1 MRSVKLTLLL
11 AVLILGTDYALA
23 QDRPASPRGQAY
35 AQVGGE
41 YEGRSYEGGG
51 WIEVDYGRPLLRG
64 RTDMFGSGESYGQ
77 KLYAGAPVW
86 RAGANQ
92 STRFMTEV
100 PLSFGGETLPAGE
113 YSMFVEL
120 NSPSSWTLI
129 FSSYEAKNSGREES
143 DGLWGSYGYTDDKDV
158 LRTTMMVQQAEM
170 SLDQFTI
177 FFMNVDG
184 DSGTLTMMWDKSMA
198 MAPFTVAN

>member
-1 MRSVKLTLLL
+1 MRSAKLTLVM
-11 AVLILGTDYALA
+11 AVLLLGTDYVLA
-23 QDRPASPRGQAY
+23 QNRPASPRGKAQ

-41 YEGRSYEGGG
+41 YQGRNYEGGG
-51 WIEVDYGRPLLRG
+51 WIEVDYGRPILRS
-64 RTDMFGSGESYGQ
+64 RSDMFGSGESYGER
-77 KLYAGAPVW
+77 LNAGAPVW

-129 FSSYEAKNSGREES
+129 FSNHTAKDSFREES

-158 LRTTMMVQQAEM
+158 LRTTMMVDQAEM
-170 SLDQFTI
+170 SLDQFSI
-177 FFMNVDG
+177 FFMNVTKDG
-184 DSGTLTMMWDKSMA
+184 GTLTMMWDSSMA
-198 MAPFTVAN
+198 MAQFTVAN